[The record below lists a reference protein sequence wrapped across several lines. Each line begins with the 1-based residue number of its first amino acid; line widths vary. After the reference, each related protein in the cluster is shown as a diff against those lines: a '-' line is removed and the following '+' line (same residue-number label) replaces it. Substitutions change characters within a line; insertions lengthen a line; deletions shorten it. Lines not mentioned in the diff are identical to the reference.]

1 MSERLLLLGPSGRF
15 YVAELDYGEGH
26 VESTGSPWRGWR
38 VRYHRQGERLP
49 LVLYIDGEE
58 ERTPDESHVAIAC
71 DHHYAETAAAV
82 RELPRWRREVLDPR
96 ELEPDEL
103 YAELEH
109 DLELIAA
116 TRDASLVRAGEHRL
130 LELARELERRKLP
143 LPADARRRLSGN

>member
-15 YVAELDYGEGH
+15 YVAELDYAEGH

-38 VRYHRQGERLP
+38 VRYHLQGEL
-49 LVLYIDGEE
+49 LSLALFIDG
-58 ERTPDESHVAIAC
+58 DESEPPEAQHVARAC
-71 DHHYAETAAAV
+71 DLHYTETVAAV
-82 RELPRWRREVLDPR
+82 RELPRWRRAVLDPR

-116 TRDASLVRAGEHRL
+116 TRDASLVRAGELRL